1 MNEEDRV
8 GKEIAKLLNRGLDDV
23 DQMALH
29 RLRAARRVALD
40 KCEPSKNI
48 IQAGAAISA
57 QGGDDSFFSHPT
69 KLLLSIAVL
78 LILLGSIYWKITH
91 EAEDNAAIDTMI
103 LADDLPVE
111 AYIDDEFDQWL
122 DSTR

>member
-1 MNEEDRV
+1 MNEEDRM
-8 GKEIAKLLNRGLDDV
+8 GKEVAKLLNRSLDDI
-23 DQMALH
+23 DQKTLH
-29 RLRAARRVALD
+29 QLRSARRAALE
-40 KCEPSKNI
+40 KYEPSRHFLH
-48 IQAGAAISA
+48 AGAAVSA
-57 QGGDDSFFSHPT
+57 QGGHDGFFT
-69 KLLLSIAVL
+69 NTNKLLLSITVL

-91 EAEDNAAIDTMI
+91 ETDENAAIDTMI